1 MYDFTHIVDF
11 IFKKKEEY
19 KKLSN
24 EDKEKFF
31 FIINR
36 KFARGYP
43 QNAQFF
49 NDKSIDKASAMDI
62 WYHFFIKKRVQGIPS
77 WYWTPKK
84 EKEKEKSVA
93 TKSDIEFLMSFYD
106 IKERD
111 VYFLIKNYPDEVT
124 EELKK
129 YHKFEK

>member
-1 MYDFTHIVDF
+1 MYDWMHAVDF
-11 IFKKKEEY
+11 IFKKKDDYKNLSDEE
-19 KKLSN
+19 
-24 EDKEKFF
+24 KEKFF

-43 QNAQFF
+43 THAQFF
-49 NDKSIDKASAMDI
+49 NNRNIDKPSALDI
-62 WYHFFIKKRVQGIPS
+62 WYHFFIKKRVQGMPT

-84 EKEKEKSVA
+84 EAKGKSIA
-93 TKSDIEFLMSFYD
+93 TKDDIEFLMSYYD

-111 VYFLIKNYPDEVT
+111 VHFLIEHYPEDVI

>member
-1 MYDFTHIVDF
+1 MYDFMHVVDF

-24 EDKEKFF
+24 EDKDDTF

-49 NDKSIDKASAMDI
+49 NNKSIDKSSAMDL

-77 WYWTPKK
+77 WYWFKQTTKK
-84 EKEKEKSVA
+84 EKSIA
-93 TKSDIEFLMSFYD
+93 TKADVEFLMSYYD

-111 VYFLIKNYPDEVT
+111 VHFLIKNYSEDVT